1 MSLNN
6 NEHCNSGST
15 SGSGESEPIIILTQF
30 AHSGIVHVVNFGAF
44 KTLIKEYMC
53 GLPLP

>member
-30 AHSGIVHVVNFGAF
+30 AHSGIVHAVNFGAF
-44 KTLIKEYMC
+44 KTLIKECMC